1 MKFKKLLSVGLLVLS
16 GMTAISQPSYALFKK
31 NGDNKLVQL
40 KGSDTILSLS
50 QSVAEELTIDV
61 LVPATFKEENKQGV
75 FAGSFTIR
83 RGDFAIGEGS
93 WSTFDIVAN
102 DIQIKFT
109 ITATSSN

>member
-50 QSVAEELTIDV
+50 
-61 LVPATFKEENKQGV
+61 KG
-75 FAGSFTIR
+75 
-83 RGDFAIGEGS
+83 IG
-93 WSTFDIVAN
+93 
-102 DIQIKFT
+102 IK
-109 ITATSSN
+109 N